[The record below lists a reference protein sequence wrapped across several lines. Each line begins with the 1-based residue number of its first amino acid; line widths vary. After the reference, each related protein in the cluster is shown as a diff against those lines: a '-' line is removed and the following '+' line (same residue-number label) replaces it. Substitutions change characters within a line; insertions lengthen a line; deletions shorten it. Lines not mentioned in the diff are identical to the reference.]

1 MNLRSLEDIKNLKGQ
16 RVLLRLDLNIY
27 LKNKKVVKESIWR
40 LTKVLPTLKYLSKK
54 KAKVIIIAHLGRPQG
69 RDLNLSLLPIAKY
82 LGKLMK
88 KEIEFWSADFQEYY
102 EDSLALAEGQ
112 IVMLEN
118 IRFYEREAINCQR
131 LAKALS
137 KLGDLYI
144 NDAFAVL
151 HRQHSS
157 LLAILKYLPSYA
169 GFLIKEEVKILE
181 KVMKKKKGLIA
192 ILGGAK
198 VKTKIKL
205 LKRFLKI
212 SDKILLGGVLAN
224 TFLKA
229 QGYNMGL
236 SIIEKDSLNLAQ
248 KLINKKI
255 VLPLDFSVASGL
267 KSKKY
272 KVVRRDHI
280 PSQGSAL
287 DIGPQTVKEYKRILK
302 SANLII
308 WNGPLGYFEN
318 INFRKGSHN
327 LAQEIIKLKTKTIIG
342 GGETVYLLTKY
353 KLRDKFYFVST
364 GGGSMLAFLE
374 GSSLPALEKLKK
386 YA

>member
-1 MNLRSLEDIKNLKGQ
+1 MNLKSLQDIKNLKGQ

-69 RDLNLSLLPIAKY
+69 RDYNLSLLPIAKY

-88 KEIEFWSADFQEYY
+88 KEIEFWSDDFQEYY
-102 EDSLALAEGQ
+102 EDSLALTEGQ

-118 IRFYEREAINCQR
+118 IRFYERETINCQR

-144 NDAFAVL
+144 NDAFAVI

-157 LLAILKYLPSYA
+157 LLAITKYLPSYA

-205 LKRFLKI
+205 LKRFIKI

-255 VLPLDFSVASGL
+255 VLPLDFSVASSL

-272 KVVRRDHI
+272 KVVMRDYI

-287 DIGPQTVKEYKRILK
+287 DIGPQTVKEYSIILK
-302 SANLII
+302 SASLII

-318 INFRKGSHN
+318 INFRKGSKN
-327 LAQEIIKLKTKTIIG
+327 LAQEIIKLKKKIIIG
-342 GGETVYLLTKY
+342 GGETVYLLTKH

-364 GGGSMLAFLE
+364 GGGAMLAFLE